1 MAVLRVA
8 LVGAPNC
15 GKTVLFNALTGARA
29 KVANYPGVTV
39 DRRSGVFT
47 ADKDIEILDLP
58 GTYSLHTTSPDEEVT
73 RQVLLGQRDSTA
85 RPNVILAV
93 ADATNLRMSLRMLL
107 ELKQLGLPMLTS
119 LNLSD
124 VARRRGLQID
134 IPQLSRLLGMPVVET
149 TAISHKGTQALK
161 QALLDFPKSTHSTP
175 STAPDIENLDSEA
188 LYRQADQIIQAV
200 VIKQTRLP
208 VWHQRLDQVV
218 LHPILGLLLLS
229 TVLLLTFQAVYSW
242 SAPLMDGIESL
253 IGQFANWVGTRLPE
267 GILHS
272 LLVDGIIAGVGS
284 VVVFL
289 PQITI
294 LFLFILLLEDSG
306 YLPRAAFLL
315 DNLFDKIGLS
325 GRTFIPLLSSFAC
338 AVPSIMSARTI
349 SNPRERLVTIAI
361 APLMTCSA
369 RLPVYALLIGAFIPQ
384 RTVGGVFN
392 LQGLTLFILYLIGI
406 LSAVLVAWFM
416 KRLAKRRGGMRQFP
430 LLMELPTYR
439 MPNFKHIALSL
450 WERISAFLKK
460 AGSIIFALSVILW
473 ALVSFPAAPADATL
487 PSIEY
492 SFAGILGQWIEPLF
506 APLRFNW
513 QICIAMITGLAARE
527 VVVAS
532 LGTIYAVAATSDE
545 LLQQSLVPILHDSW
559 DLPTA
564 FALLTWYIYA
574 PMCAATLVV
583 IKRETNSTGKTLL
596 IIGYLTALAY
606 FGAWVV
612 YHLTTR
618 ILT

>member
-39 DRRSGVFT
+39 DRRIGQFS
-47 ADKDIEILDLP
+47 ADKQIEIIDLP

-73 RQVLLGQRDSTA
+73 RQVLLGQLDA
-85 RPNVILAV
+85 ANRPNVILAV

-107 ELKQLGLPMLTS
+107 ELKQLGLPMLAS

-134 IPQLSRLLGMPVVET
+134 ITHLSRLLGMPVVET
-149 TAISHKGTQALK
+149 TAISHKGTQAVK
-161 QALLDFPKSTHSTP
+161 QALLDFPKTSHAAQSAP
-175 STAPDIENLDSEA
+175 SAPENLDAAE
-188 LYRQADQIIQAV
+188 LYQQADQIIQAV
-200 VIKQTRLP
+200 VIKQTALP
-208 VWHQRLDQVV
+208 LWHQKLDQLV
-218 LHPILGLLLLS
+218 LHPVFGVLLLLV
-229 TVLLLTFQAVYSW
+229 VLLLTFQAVYSW
-242 SAPLMDGIESL
+242 SEPLMDGIEIL
-253 IGQFANWVGTRLPE
+253 IGQFADGVSALLPE
-267 GILHS
+267 GILQS
-272 LLVDGIIAGVGS
+272 LIVDGVIAGVGS
-284 VVVFL
+284 VLVFL

-369 RLPVYALLIGAFIPQ
+369 RLPVYTLLIAAFIPQ
-384 RTVGGVFN
+384 RTIGGVFN
-392 LQGLTLFILYLIGI
+392 LQGLTLFSLYLIGI
-406 LSAVLVAWFM
+406 LSAVLVAWIM
-416 KRLAKRRGGMRQFP
+416 KLLAKSRGGMRQFP

-450 WERISAFLKK
+450 WDRVSAFLKK
-460 AGSIIFALSVILW
+460 AGSIIFAVSVILW

-487 PSIEY
+487 PAIEY
-492 SFAGILGQWIEPLF
+492 SFAGMLGHWIEPLF
-506 APLRFNW
+506 APLGFNW
-513 QICIAMITGLAARE
+513 QICIAMVTGIAARE
-527 VVVAS
+527 VIVAS
-532 LGTIYAVAATSDE
+532 LGTIYAVSAGSEE

-559 DLPTA
+559 SLPTA
-564 FALLTWYIYA
+564 FALLVWYIYA
-574 PMCAATLVV
+574 PMCAATLAV

-596 IIGYLTALAY
+596 IAGYLTALAY
-606 FGAWVV
+606 FGAWLA
-612 YHLTTR
+612 YHLAVR
-618 ILT
+618 LL